1 MELRVCCWH
10 VRVCKKPDF
19 ASVTWLGGGTNV
31 YVIARQ
37 IGYALAMLRASSLDV
52 WICADECDDARLTM
66 QLKKHRRH
74 FCMVWLER
82 APGLLRVVVKHVD
95 SLE

>member
-1 MELRVCCWH
+1 MYVVSTRESA
-10 VRVCKKPDF
+10 KKPDF
-19 ASVTWLGGGTNV
+19 LRLGGGTNV

-66 QLKKHRRH
+66 QLKKH
-74 FCMVWLER
+74 
-82 APGLLRVVVKHVD
+82 
-95 SLE
+95 